1 MKRISLHIPSTPS
14 HSPSTDKSKAGTPPT
29 DIVLLPVPAA
39 GMRVKGVRTL
49 VRRLRGAIQIVA
61 RSRHHQSPAVAALVP
76 APPPSPDLFA
86 PFVPSVP
93 VPVDLALSSKHSD
106 DSLTTTSAQSSDS
119 RHPSRSF
126 SSAPSSFFAT
136 AVDHSSSLDASLN
149 VQSMS
154 ADESSLAQG
163 LPGDASSY
171 ASAVPEGQSVEL
183 SEPSQGSL
191 RADDTSASDFFAG
204 ESESS
209 DAEGDDGDTSQQA
222 DASEPNTRN
231 EERSSTLD
239 DAQFGTSEHTP
250 DSRDPAASPAIR
262 ESTESGVP
270 DPFLEDDPE
279 DPPVSSEQPLG
290 QPAADQPPAG
300 LSVDETAQS
309 LAAADEVTLAQS
321 PPPAWPVSVP
331 NTAVDF
337 NKAVPP
343 PPHTDDDD
351 DEDDEDTPELYL
363 PGLVLPAMFLPIPNT
378 DPLTTLLIKFIPPES
393 RPHRDLS
400 GNWQGADFNMLVMTN
415 SWRALAKMARDR
427 LVETDPED
435 LDLVLSLWY
444 LRLSCLARLRL
455 FNQTAAECTNLY
467 TVLNGVEPAAA
478 REWLFEKKVP
488 FELEVLHARLK
499 YWTADHMGYLD
510 ALAALLAECKAR
522 ARAADGKADSMGA
535 GMWQERGARVC
546 LIIASQLIEMKDFA
560 AAARLLEPLC
570 KQPGGVTAP
579 QLQSAVGR
587 IYVQGGYIRMAT
599 KHFAEV
605 WNDPTAE
612 PSLKHMNAAV
622 LAAADG
628 DWPKAIEELGKMLD
642 EDPENFIAINNLS
655 VAYLSQGKIQEGIRV
670 LEEAIKLSPSTTL
683 AAEPLLFNLSTMYE
697 LRSTAGADRKR
708 SLLIEVAKW
717 AGDGLRTT
725 CLKMPSN

>member
-1 MKRISLHIPSTPS
+1 MSGSQSL
-14 HSPSTDKSKAGTPPT
+14 
-29 DIVLLPVPAA
+29 
-39 GMRVKGVRTL
+39 
-49 VRRLRGAIQIVA
+49 
-61 RSRHHQSPAVAALVP
+61 
-76 APPPSPDLFA
+76 
-86 PFVPSVP
+86 
-93 VPVDLALSSKHSD
+93 
-106 DSLTTTSAQSSDS
+106 SAQSI
-119 RHPSRSF
+119 
-126 SSAPSSFFAT
+126 A
-136 AVDHSSSLDASLN
+136 
-149 VQSMS
+149 
-154 ADESSLAQG
+154 
-163 LPGDASSY
+163 GDASSY
-171 ASAVPEGQSVEL
+171 ASAVPEGHSVEL

-191 RADDTSASDFFAG
+191 RADDTSAPGTSEFLVEG
-204 ESESS
+204 SESESEE
-209 DAEGDDGDTSQQA
+209 DEDEEVSQQA
-222 DASEPNTRN
+222 DASDADASALRD

-239 DAQFGTSEHTP
+239 DPQFGASEHNSNSQ
-250 DSRDPAASPAIR
+250 DLAASPAAQDSA
-262 ESTESGVP
+262 ETNAP
-270 DPFLEDDPE
+270 DPFFEDDPE
-279 DPPVSSEQPLG
+279 DPPAAPEAPLEQPAQERPL
-290 QPAADQPPAG
+290 AG
-300 LSVDETAQS
+300 LSVDYTAQS

-321 PPPAWPVSVP
+321 PPPWPVAVP

-343 PPHTDDDD
+343 PPRADADD
-351 DEDDEDTPELYL
+351 DEDEEDTPELYL

-378 DPLTTLLIKFIPPES
+378 DPLTTLLIKFISPEN

-415 SWRALAKMARDR
+415 SWRAIAKMARDR

-467 TVLNGVEPAAA
+467 AVLNGVEPASA
-478 REWLFEKKVP
+478 RDWLFEKKVP

-499 YWTADHMGYLD
+499 YWTGDHMGYLD
-510 ALAALLAECKAR
+510 ALAGLLGECKMR
-522 ARAADGKADSMGA
+522 ARAADAKTDLMGA

-560 AAARLLEPLC
+560 AAAKLLEPLC
-570 KQPGGVTAP
+570 RQPGGLTSP

-587 IYVQGGYIRMAT
+587 IYVQGGDVRTAT
-599 KHFAEV
+599 KHFAAV

-628 DWPKAIEELGKMLD
+628 DWPKAIEELRKMLD
-642 EDPENFIAINNLS
+642 EDPENFVAINNLS
-655 VAYLSQGKIQEGIRV
+655 VVFLSQGRIQEGIRV

-697 LRSTAGADRKR
+697 LRSAAGADKKR
-708 SLLIEVAKW
+708 NLLVEVAKW

-725 CLKMPSN
+725 CLKMPSS